1 MGNISLGLFA
11 PKRFQLWANRDIHA
25 ISPDAEFAVL
35 QFFVRLVPL
44 VASIGH
50 IGEQHFQNHF
60 LALDCTLTLRLN
72 FHAFGSTATAAGG
85 QRALAFDLN
94 HAGPA
99 IAIGAHSIFVAKVGD
114 INSVALGGLED

>member
-1 MGNISLGLFA
+1 M
-11 PKRFQLWANRDIHA
+11 
-25 ISPDAEFAVL
+25 L

-44 VASIGH
+44 VAGIGH

-72 FHAFGSTATAAGG
+72 FHAFGRAATAAGG
-85 QRALAFDLN
+85 QCALAFNLN

-114 INSVALGGLED
+114 INSVALSSFEDRLALKGVNGLLVEFEFDSFDSDF